1 MGGLCSKKKR
11 KSKKSA
17 SGNNSDGDG
26 PDNEDKALNSG
37 DEDEDGDGSGGSNED
52 KKRSVGGAGGLL
64 AWMTGAGANDG
75 DEEDSKR
82 KKKKKKKRKGDDSDD
97 DDEEARGKRQKR
109 KDRKK
114 RDDAVT
120 LKVLVKSAKGLKD
133 TDWIG
138 HSDPYCI
145 VEIPSK
151 KAKSGKKEVGRTNVC
166 KDSENPVWNQT
177 FMVECSL
184 GDQIDFAV
192 YDEDTFTDELL
203 GRACVDHSSY
213 YPFGYE
219 GEVRL
224 NETGDSRW
232 AFVHVSI
239 QITKAPKSA
248 ASPRLGAR
256 GNQGGETLAGL
267 NFDENKVAWKKAH
280 AVVNAMEA
288 DEALAREETT
298 STALETLVRL
308 AETGLPIPHEAL
320 SRVVAC
326 LQSSDRRYRL
336 ASLMICKALGRR
348 VKAFAADIAEALA
361 DDDEDV
367 RSGAAKVLGT
377 LGDASAPFVTELGNL
392 LQDEVPAVRS
402 GALEALGLLSQTD
415 CLQALVVLGTCL
427 DHQDKRYR
435 LACCLILKALGVKA
449 TPHAYSLAERIE
461 QDSSVDVKV
470 AACGALGNIGMGA
483 TSVQPALV
491 ALYKGEVD
499 QNSRVQQAALQA
511 IEKLQKER
519 RPLPPREGG
528 GNPNADLNKATSP
541 ARTPK
546 KPNNSGSNESST
558 SKSKSSKSSS
568 GLKGGK
574 RVSHA
579 AASNNSAPPPLAPP
593 SDDGMM

>member
-1 MGGLCSKKKR
+1 L
-11 KSKKSA
+11 
-17 SGNNSDGDG
+17 
-26 PDNEDKALNSG
+26 
-37 DEDEDGDGSGGSNED
+37 
-52 KKRSVGGAGGLL
+52 
-64 AWMTGAGANDG
+64 
-75 DEEDSKR
+75 
-82 KKKKKKKRKGDDSDD
+82 
-97 DDEEARGKRQKR
+97 
-109 KDRKK
+109 
-114 RDDAVT
+114 
-120 LKVLVKSAKGLKD
+120 
-133 TDWIG
+133 
-138 HSDPYCI
+138 
-145 VEIPSK
+145 
-151 KAKSGKKEVGRTNVC
+151 
-166 KDSENPVWNQT
+166 
-177 FMVECSL
+177 
-184 GDQIDFAV
+184 DFSIF
-192 YDEDTFTDELL
+192 DEDTFTDELL
-203 GRACVDHSSY
+203 GRASLDHGSY

-232 AFVHVSI
+232 AFVEISI
-239 QITKAPKSA
+239 QITKAPKLA
-248 ASPRLGAR
+248 ADQLGAR
-256 GNQGGETLAGL
+256 GNQGGEILTGL

-320 SRVVAC
+320 ARVVAC
-326 LQSSDRRYRL
+326 LQSTDRRYRL

-348 VKAFAADIAEALA
+348 VKAFAVDISEALA

-402 GALEALGLLSQTD
+402 AALEALGLLSQTD

-511 IEKLQKER
+511 IEKLKKER
-519 RPLPPREGG
+519 RPLPPRADGG
-528 GNPNADLNKATSP
+528 ADPPAVGGAAGEAKRKPKAT
-541 ARTPK
+541 
-546 KPNNSGSNESST
+546 NSAGSNESP
-558 SKSKSSKSSS
+558 KSKSATSKGTSSA
-568 GLKGGK
+568 KVGK
-574 RVSHA
+574 RMSHA
-579 AASNNSAPPPLAPP
+579 AASSKGPPPLAPP